1 MGGDTGKVGVGV
13 EGIWSDFIDYM
24 YGIPKNKEKEHCE
37 VLVNSH
43 CSKNFQDTSY
53 TAADN

>member
-13 EGIWSDFIDYM
+13 EGIFSDFIDYM